1 MCASFKRN
9 RFLPLRPTQ
18 VAMILISDTH
28 NLIQLILHA
37 LLGIFKSA
45 NRSP

>member
-1 MCASFKRN
+1 MRVSFKRN

-18 VAMILISDTH
+18 VAMILISGTDS
-28 NLIQLILHA
+28 LIQLILHA
-37 LLGIFKSA
+37 LLGMFKSA